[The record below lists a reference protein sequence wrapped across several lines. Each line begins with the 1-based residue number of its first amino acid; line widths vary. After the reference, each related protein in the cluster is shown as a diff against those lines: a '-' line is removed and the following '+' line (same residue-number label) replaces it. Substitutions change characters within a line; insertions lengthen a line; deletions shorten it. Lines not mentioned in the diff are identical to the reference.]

1 MLQKIETDQA
11 PKPVGHYSQAIAFQS
26 LLFISGQIP
35 LDLATGKIEDQT
47 IEGQTKKVLDHIEAI
62 LGKAGLRFSHL
73 LRVEIYLQDLNDA
86 PKVNAIYASRL
97 GASLPARQMMQ
108 VARLPRDSLIEISC
122 IAAISAS

>member
-1 MLQKIETDQA
+1 MLKKIHTDQA

-35 LDLATGKIEDQT
+35 LDPITGKIEDQT

-62 LGKAGLRFSHL
+62 LQEANVDFSHL

-97 GASLPARQMMQ
+97 GIGNLPARQMMQ
-108 VARLPRDSLIEISC
+108 VARLPGDSLIEISC
-122 IAAISAS
+122 IARIF